1 MPAPWKTIEGMVI
14 EAIQGACT
22 RYGLTCPALGGDCC
36 PMRDIDGL
44 DSLHCVEII
53 VDIAARLPID
63 TDNSVFWTESG
74 SLRTIQQVAKH
85 LASKQRSP

>member
-1 MPAPWKTIEGMVI
+1 MPATWKTIEDIVI
-14 EAIQGACT
+14 GVLQAAAT
-22 RYGLTCPALGGDCC
+22 RYGLKCPTLTGDIC
-36 PMRDIDGL
+36 PMQDIDGL

-53 VDIAARLPID
+53 VDIAALVPIE
-63 TDNSVFWTESG
+63 TDNSVFWTENG

>member
-1 MPAPWKTIEGMVI
+1 MPAAWKTIEGIVI
-14 EAIQGACT
+14 ETLRDACT
-22 RYGLTCPALGGDCC
+22 QYGLPCPALDGDTC
-36 PMRDIDGL
+36 PMRDIRGL

-53 VDIAARLPID
+53 VDIAALLPID